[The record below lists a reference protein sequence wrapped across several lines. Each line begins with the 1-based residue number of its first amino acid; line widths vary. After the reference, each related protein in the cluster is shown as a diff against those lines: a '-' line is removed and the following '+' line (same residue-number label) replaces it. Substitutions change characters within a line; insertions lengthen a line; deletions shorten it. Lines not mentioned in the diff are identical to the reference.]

1 MPFVSFVIPAK
12 NAEATL
18 SETLDSLVAQTF
30 TDFEVVLVNDGSTD
44 NTAGVAAAYADR
56 LPLKVVTHD
65 ASQGVAESINDGL
78 RASDSEFVARIDA
91 DDLAAPQR
99 LERQLTFLR
108 AHPVVDV
115 VGSHMQIFGV
125 EDGVRV
131 DRHVLAHPTESAEI
145 RTALLQRCALAHPSV
160 MCRRSFFERFGTYDV
175 RFDFAEDYE
184 LWCRAS
190 LLGAQFANIP
200 EILTHYRK
208 HAGQVS
214 TQKAQLQYDR
224 DMAIKARY
232 MAAWLHGENP
242 GLLPQF
248 IALQTQF
255 RSRDIALTVLQ
266 QCGPAMTRL
275 ARAVPHSDE
284 YARIVTGSLLRHLR

>member
-1 MPFVSFVIPAK
+1 MPFVSVVIPAK

-18 SETLDSLVAQTF
+18 PETLESLCAQSF
-30 TDFEVVLVNDGSTD
+30 RDFEVVLVNDGSTD
-44 NTAGVAAAYADR
+44 GTAAVAAAFAER
-56 LPLKVVTHD
+56 LSLRVVTHE
-65 ASQGVAESINDGL
+65 ASKGVAESINDGL
-78 RASDSEFVARIDA
+78 RAGDSEFVARLDA

-99 LERQLTFLR
+99 LERQLSFLR
-108 AHPVVDV
+108 SRPGVDV
-115 VGSHMQIFGV
+115 CGSHMQIFSV
-125 EDGVRV
+125 EDGQRV

-145 RTALLQRCALAHPSV
+145 RTALLQRCAISHPSV
-160 MCRRSFFERFGTYDV
+160 LCRRSTFERFGFYDP

-190 LLGAQFANIP
+190 LLGAQFANLP
-200 EILTHYRK
+200 EVLTHYRK

-214 TQKAQLQYDR
+214 SQKAQLQYER
-224 DMAIKARY
+224 DIAIKARY
-232 MAAWLHGENP
+232 MAAMLQGENP

-284 YARIVTGSLLRHLR
+284 YARIVTGSLMRHLR